1 MGNIDWESL
10 KAKLAELDEMDLSQ
24 PDLPDEEEEDSE
36 DELFDYESYEESDP
50 EGNGLDAYYNYE
62 WADSEEDKKALI
74 NATKEKLVQLG
85 AQDVVDKYSKYLTE
99 EDAIQNASMFY
110 PEKRVYRSLLLD
122 VFTPEQMIEIHKIT
136 KTFSISNNQ
145 KMEIIKDKLNE
156 WGIKNAP
163 LGPGTNRY
171 GFMTDGYVVKVAF
184 DKDGKIDNKREFI
197 YSMELQPY
205 VIKCYET
212 TEDGIFA
219 IFEYVDPFTID
230 DFWQEQDKM
239 REILRNV
246 ARSYL
251 IGDVGVSSKNYENWG
266 HRDNGQ
272 CVMLDYAYIYS
283 VAFKHFTCTCRP
295 DAVLYYDKDF
305 VNLLCPMCG
314 KKYSFADVR
323 RKISRKEQDEEIG
336 NILER
341 GIVLTAPEMELDF
354 NPKFTLGAI
363 DYIMHKLLKRKKKE
377 DKKLIRRKKKKS
389 TDDEYIM
396 SIDDIAAAIQRGE
409 ITE

>member
-1 MGNIDWESL
+1 MGEIDWEGL
-10 KAKLAELDEMDLSQ
+10 KAQLAELDNLELRDQ
-24 PDLPDEEEEDSE
+24 DLPDDEEEDD
-36 DELFDYESYEESDP
+36 DEEGLYDYDSYESDDNDDGLSDYYGYE
-50 EGNGLDAYYNYE
+50 G
-62 WADSEEDKKALI
+62 ADSEEDKKALI
-74 NATKEKLVQLG
+74 EATKESLVQLG
-85 AQDVVDKYSKYLTE
+85 GQDIADKYGKYLTE
-99 EDAIQNASMFY
+99 EDAIKNASVLY
-110 PEKRVYRSLLLD
+110 PEKRTYRSLLLD
-122 VFTPEQMIEIHKIT
+122 VFTPDQMIEIHKIT

-145 KMEIIKDKLNE
+145 KMDIIKEKLNE

-197 YSMELQPY
+197 YSMALQPY

-212 TEDGIFA
+212 TEDGLFA
-219 IFEYVDPFTID
+219 IFEYVESFTID
-230 DFWQEQDKM
+230 DFWQEQERM
-239 REILRNV
+239 RAILKNV

-251 IGDVGVSSKNYENWG
+251 IGDVGVSSKNYENWA
-266 HRDNGQ
+266 HRDNGE

-305 VNLLCPMCG
+305 VNLLCPVCG

-336 NILER
+336 DILQK

-363 DYIMHKLLKRKKKE
+363 DAIMHKLMKRKKKD
-377 DKKLIRRKKKKS
+377 DKKLIRRKKKS
-389 TDDEYIM
+389 SDDEYIM
-396 SIDDIAAAIQRGE
+396 SIDE
-409 ITE
+409 ITEAIRRGDITE

>member
-1 MGNIDWESL
+1 MGEIDWDSL
-10 KAKLAELDEMDLSQ
+10 KAQLAELDGLNMRE
-24 PDLPDEEEEDSE
+24 PELPDEEEDDED
-36 DELFDYESYEESDP
+36 DGGLFDYDSYESKD
-50 EGNGLDAYYNYE
+50 NGLSDYYNYE
-62 WADSEEDKKALI
+62 GADSQEDNEAINEE
-74 NATKEKLVQLG
+74 TKEKLVQLG
-85 AQDVVDKYSKYLTE
+85 GNEIVDKYGKYLTE
-99 EDAIQNASMFY
+99 EDAINNASIFY
-110 PEKRVYRSLLLD
+110 PEKRTYRSLLLD
-122 VFTPEQMIEIHKIT
+122 VFTPDQMIEIHKIT

-145 KMEIIKDKLNE
+145 KMDIIKEKLNE

-163 LGPGTNRY
+163 LCPGTNRY

-197 YSMELQPY
+197 YSMALQPY

-212 TEDGIFA
+212 TEDGLFA
-219 IFEYVDPFTID
+219 IFEYVESFTID
-230 DFWQEQDKM
+230 DYWQEQERM
-239 REILRNV
+239 RSILKNV

-251 IGDVGVSSKNYENWG
+251 IGDVGISAKNYENWA
-266 HRDNGQ
+266 HRDNGE

-305 VNLLCPMCG
+305 VNLLCPVCG

-336 NILER
+336 DILQK
-341 GIVLTAPEMELDF
+341 GIVLTEPEMEMEF
-354 NPKFTLGAI
+354 NPKFTLGAV
-363 DYIMHKLLKRKKKE
+363 DNIMHKLMKRKKKE
-377 DKKLIRRKKKKS
+377 DKKIIRRKKKSK
-389 TDDEYIM
+389 DDEYIM
-396 SIDDIAAAIQRGE
+396 SIDEITAAIQRGE